1 VSRSG
6 IYREAIAN
14 ASRPQFKEVVLQ
26 IDGIDLSK
34 LGIGDASLYT
44 PGPCHVRS
52 THAFATTSV
61 Y

>member
-1 VSRSG
+1 MQHERFAEVAPQIEGVDRS
-6 IYREAIAN
+6 N
-14 ASRPQFKEVVLQ
+14 
-26 IDGIDLSK
+26 

-44 PGPCHVRS
+44 PGPCDIRS